1 MGGKAARPGRRWF
14 GRKRPDAEPELVL
27 CGAGFGD
34 GLHLSVQAQRTI
46 LAAGEAFTIGVPVV
60 LIDHLRASR
69 VRVTDLNPLVEDAD
83 DYQTGY
89 LAVVDEVLKKVET
102 APPAVLVSAGNPFF
116 MNSISRFLAQLAQ
129 ERDIRLNVLPAS
141 SAVDALVNDLGLDV
155 ASRGLQIFDARQLV
169 ARQLVINPQVP
180 LFLFGVDAFADPR
193 LLPPGVPPEDLL
205 AHLGTYLEKT
215 FGSDRPVTLVA
226 RMTGMGRMEQMTVP
240 LSRAAELWP
249 IGGPWRGPLRGTG
262 AVTRASGIRRPIERK
277 DQRHAN
283 HRR

>member
-1 MGGKAARPGRRWF
+1 MGGNGQKAGRRWF
-14 GRKRPDAEPELVL
+14 GRKQQDPEPELVL

-46 LAAGEAFTIGVPVV
+46 LAAGEAFTIGVSAV
-60 LIDHLRASR
+60 LTDHLRANR
-69 VRVTDLNPLVEDAD
+69 VRVTDLNSLVDDAS
-83 DYQTGY
+83 DYQSGY
-89 LAVVDEVLKKVET
+89 LAVIDEVLKKVET

-129 ERDIRLNVLPAS
+129 ERDVRLSVLPAS

-155 ASRGLQIFDARQLV
+155 SSRGLQIFDARQLV

-205 AHLGTYLEKT
+205 VHLGTYLEKT
-215 FGSDRPVTLVA
+215 FGSDRSVTLVA

-240 LSRAAELWP
+240 LSRSAELWP
-249 IGGPWRGPLRGTG
+249 LVAPGAALYVGP
-262 AVTRASGIRRPIERK
+262 E
-277 DQRHAN
+277 Q
-283 HRR
+283 